1 MHTIIRF
8 HLHCT
13 GTADLINSHPD
24 IVAVSEVEDS
34 QIELCRKDTG
44 SAHKL
49 RRWSR
54 GHQFI
59 VRGGGHIESWQPLFK
74 YVVQFIFLSA
84 QCYTIVMIMQ
94 DRVTLPGATN
104 ITAMASQ

>member
-24 IVAVSEVEDS
+24 IVAVSEMEDS
-34 QIELCRKDTG
+34 QTELCQKDTG
-44 SAHKL
+44 SAYKL

-59 VRGGGHIESWQPLFK
+59 VRGGGHIEFWQPLFK
-74 YVVQFIFLSA
+74 YVVHKLVYLSCLIHA
-84 QCYTIVMIMQ
+84 VIYNNYDYADPSHPPRCY
-94 DRVTLPGATN
+94 
-104 ITAMASQ
+104 